1 MEGIAKQAY
10 FTASFRC
17 LCHRLDLVTNLINWV
32 LGSKMK
38 ENHFKIIY
46 ICLYTICYRNEHI
59 FSLVNNEIAFS
70 WLKKSANLVTYI
82 TKQNNGMS
90 SGETCC
96 TILKLLYRLQKVTIQ
111 FKKPD
116 PMIGVY
122 FFKINNSKLTKKTL
136 E

>member
-1 MEGIAKQAY
+1 
-10 FTASFRC
+10 
-17 LCHRLDLVTNLINWV
+17 
-32 LGSKMK
+32 MK

-96 TILKLLYRLQKVTIQ
+96 TILKLLNQKKKVTIQ

-116 PMIGVY
+116 PIGVY

-136 E
+136 K